1 MPIGEGMDLA
11 GMALSWGAADLSA
24 MIKKRLE
31 KRKQN
36 TKIAEVFEHAFSRC
50 DPRILVLCNRRDEFR
65 EQIFSLAEGAIAR
78 GKILIAEVQAHADGD
93 EDSPFA
99 PSVLCEHLED
109 FSHQLCELY
118 RQKISQKYGDLPA
131 GYACLYNELMFRCSN
146 LPTGPKPQP
155 DPASLNRLFYVPHR
169 QNLLL
174 RHYRSWLEQI
184 KKALGTG
191 HGQAVINQANYSR
204 DVALHGHG
212 GLGKTAM
219 AVAYA
224 YEYQDRYPGGVF
236 WVQADLGLGQALAEV
251 ATNLAWPLPDEA
263 TDQQIIAAVLPRL
276 RTLEPKLV
284 VLDNLNDKVAPKEI
298 AALPASQLLVT
309 TRLSDVSVGQPVTM
323 GLPTEEEAL
332 GIFLAYAELE
342 GKDLSEAQQKAAYEI
357 CRRAGFLPVAL
368 EILGKNARK
377 VPLVDLAK
385 ALDQAVSQKSTVG
398 SKGQELT
405 IAAALAVTSHN
416 YAHPRA
422 KEALLHLAYLYPE
435 ELDRELLAMVMEVNS
450 AEAQA
455 MLAALAEFSV
465 VQPKPDGGYAM
476 HRLVQEAA
484 RLEDK
489 GQQVGVRVVRVLDA
503 VINSVSASGKY
514 QAGYP
519 LIPHLTHIAALS
531 APALG
536 EDDFPS
542 HYAMASWAEFLWHSG
557 RLLASD
563 EIFEKMQTRVATAK
577 GKEHE
582 DYATLINN
590 RAQIKQEQGNYQ
602 EAEQLFRQA
611 IAIDENTIGKEHH
624 GYATHLNNLAGVL
637 EGQGNYPEAEKL
649 YRQAIEIDQ
658 KTIGKEHPHYA
669 IDLNNLAGVLKMQ
682 GKLPEA
688 KKYYRQVIEIDEKTI
703 GKEHPEYAK
712 HLNNLAVVLRGQGEL
727 NQAEELHHQAVE
739 IDEKTIGKEH
749 PEYAIHLSN
758 LAGVLEARGKYPEAE
773 EMYRQALAIGERTIG
788 KEHPS
793 YAIRLNNLAGVLM
806 AQGKL
811 PEAEE
816 LYRQALAI
824 DEKTIGKEH
833 PGYARH
839 LNNLAGMLAT
849 QGRLDEALE
858 LLRQAVEI
866 DLERLE
872 PEHPQT
878 KGHQK
883 NLETV
888 LGAMKSRS

>member
-1 MPIGEGMDLA
+1 MAVKRAGGAWLGRGVAVCYGGWASLILGGPLPIGGGMNLA
-11 GMALSWGAADLSA
+11 GMALSWGAAELSA

-36 TKIAEVFEHAFSRC
+36 TKIAEIFEHAFSRC

-146 LPTGPKPQP
+146 MPTGSKPQP
-155 DPASLNRLFYVPHR
+155 DPASQNRLFYVPHR

-435 ELDRELLAMVMEVNS
+435 ELDRELLALVMFAGTEED
-450 AEAQA
+450 APKQALDEAQA
-455 MLAALAEFSV
+455 MLAALADLSV
-465 VQPKPDGGYAM
+465 VQPKPGGGYAM

-484 RLEDK
+484 RLEDGEQK
-489 GQQVGVRVVRVLDA
+489 AGERVVTVLDS
-503 VINSVSASGKY
+503 VIRYIAKLGIYKEGLPY
-514 QAGYP
+514 F
-519 LIPHLTHIAALS
+519 PHLMHI
-531 APALG
+531 G
-536 EDDFPS
+536 ELCISDVLQCLNDCDS
-542 HYAMASWAEFLWHSG
+542 ISRWAMFLTDSG
-557 RLLASD
+557 RYKYS
-563 EIFEKMQTRVATAK
+563 EKLQRIALYKAQVAEGPNSPA
-577 GKEHE
+577 
-582 DYATLINN
+582 YA
-590 RAQIKQEQGNYQ
+590 
-602 EAEQLFRQA
+602 F
-611 IAIDENTIGKEHH
+611 
-624 GYATHLNNLAGVL
+624 HLNNLA
-637 EGQGNYPEAEKL
+637 
-649 YRQAIEIDQ
+649 I
-658 KTIGKEHPHYA
+658 TF
-669 IDLNNLAGVLKMQ
+669 KMQ
-682 GKLPEA
+682 GKWTEAERLYRQVLELDKTNLGDQSPACASTYNNLAMVLRERGQLPEA
-688 KKYYRQVIEIDEKTI
+688 ESFLRLAIEIGEKAPTQ
-703 GKEHPEYAK
+703 K
-712 HLNNLAVVLRGQGEL
+712 NSCLA
-727 NQAEELHHQAVE
+727 
-739 IDEKTIGKEH
+739 T
-749 PEYAIHLSN
+749 
-758 LAGVLEARGKYPEAE
+758 
-773 EMYRQALAIGERTIG
+773 
-788 KEHPS
+788 
-793 YAIRLNNLAGVLM
+793 RLNNLAAVLLDCKKY
-806 AQGKL
+806 G
-811 PEAEE
+811 EAEKLFRKAME
-816 LYRQALAI
+816 LDKNIFGEDNPDYSTDLHNLAYALQCQGRYSEAEKLFGQCLAI
-824 DEKTIGKEH
+824 DEKTIGKSH
-833 PGYARH
+833 PNYAYK
-839 LNNLAGMLAT
+839 LNNLAKVLRD
-849 QGRLDEALE
+849 QGRLKEAIGP
-858 LLRQAVEI
+858 LRQALDI
-866 DLERLE
+866 FLDTLG
-872 PEHPQT
+872 PEHPHTLGVQ
-878 KGHQK
+878 Q
-883 NLETV
+883 NLDI
-888 LGAMKSRS
+888 LLSQLNSRT